1 MVGPSKRRGESPSPQ
16 LGEWTVMGIIKRLDD
31 QRRVID
37 MVRSEVEQLK
47 SEKVGNV
54 SGGATVQG
62 LGQLAR
68 NVETALM
75 ANKQLT
81 DSVIKIRKAVSSLM
95 TENERLR
102 RDIEAVKAGP
112 LQTPAHPQMRR
123 LCEAH
128 LRMLQAVSTGAKS
141 STEISHVVGRSRE
154 HTSRMARKMVE
165 LGMFEK
171 QMHGYTP
178 KYALTEAGSGMLKNS
193 EDASL
198 RQDAIP

>member
-1 MVGPSKRRGESPSPQ
+1 
-16 LGEWTVMGIIKRLDD
+16 MGIIKRLDD

-37 MVRSEVEQLK
+37 MVRREVEQLK
-47 SEKVGNV
+47 SAKAENV
-54 SGGATVQG
+54 SGDATVQE

-68 NVETALM
+68 NIETALM

-81 DSVIKIRKAVSSLM
+81 DSVIKIRKAVSRLM

-102 RDIEAVKAGP
+102 RDIEAVKAEP
-112 LQTPAHPQMRR
+112 LQTPTHPQTHL

-128 LRMLQAVSTGAKS
+128 LRMLRAVSTGAKS

-165 LGMFEK
+165 LGMFKK

-178 KYALTEAGSGMLKNS
+178 KYALTEAGSVILKNS
-193 EDASL
+193 EDTSL